1 MAVSRDLLSVPLRLY
16 IYGLHGF
23 FTEVIFTAIW
33 DFVLK
38 QDFRFHG
45 CTSIWSLFI
54 YATGVFVNERLFL
67 RMRDSVPILVRGLV
81 YVLWTYTWE
90 YSTGR
95 VLDFFGARPWDYTEL
110 QYNIHGLIALEFAPL
125 WYCACL
131 VSEQFL
137 ISQILRLSWGAGGDR
152 PARAGKAAPSPP
164 AAPRREERNGYG
176 PGGEKSAGGRGNG
189 TRGDGGRA
197 ATKAGKRRNGQ
208 NGTARQAAA
217 GKAGGRQNGAKN

>member
-152 PARAGKAAPSPP
+152 PARGKAAPSPP